1 MNKVLN
7 KTLLVLPF
15 MVGLV
20 LVACSSSPRPL
31 QLELAPSK
39 STGFSNIAPLH
50 ASDLNINAP
59 AILETTNKDPL
70 VDIEEVDGFYTL
82 TKGSKEALIN
92 KFLDTYKADVL
103 LVPRFSVIKTGFRK
117 YKVTLTGR
125 PATLKQ
131 K

>member
-1 MNKVLN
+1 MNKVLLSL
-7 KTLLVLPF
+7 TCF
-15 MVGLV
+15 AGLI
-20 LVACSSSPRPL
+20 LVACSSTQRPL
-31 QLELAPSK
+31 QLELAPVK
-39 STGFSNIAPLH
+39 SSNITRIAPLS
-50 ASDLNINAP
+50 ASDLNIGAP
-59 AILETTNKDPL
+59 AILETTNKDSL

-103 LVPRFSVIKTGFRK
+103 LVPRFNVTKTGFRK
-117 YKVTLTGR
+117 YKVSLTGR